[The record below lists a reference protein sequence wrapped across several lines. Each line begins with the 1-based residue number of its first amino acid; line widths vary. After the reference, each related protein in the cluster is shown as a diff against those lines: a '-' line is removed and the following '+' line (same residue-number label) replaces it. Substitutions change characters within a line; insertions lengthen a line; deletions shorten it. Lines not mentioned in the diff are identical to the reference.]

1 MSFYFKYLTQGSK
14 LMYISHGDTQITSS
28 VDYNKWLKRFDTQLN
43 KPTNQYSMKIPNV
56 LKLIKKKVFT
66 KLLGLK

>member
-1 MSFYFKYLTQGSK
+1 
-14 LMYISHGDTQITSS
+14 MYISHGDTQITSS

-56 LKLIKKKVFT
+56 LKLTKKKVFT